1 MQVEDLRKWEGPAFA
16 CIISTRCALVFQKVD
31 VFAGVCYWL
40 GFTFLCGLYIDPL
53 QYTWKELLS
62 YSAIPAAWLVTA
74 WVVIPTFGI
83 ILGGHGANPGE
94 IAFFHELLVL
104 GPLTFTFTT
113 LAISLWALGKRPI
126 QEFFGDKPERLATI
140 AKNLQGIGLIVSLL
154 LTAIVYLKNI
164 GSH

>member
-16 CIISTRCALVFQKVD
+16 CIISTLCALVFQKVD

-113 LAISLWALGKRPI
+113 LAISLWALSTPNSGVLRRQARAPCNNR
-126 QEFFGDKPERLATI
+126 E
-140 AKNLQGIGLIVSLL
+140 NLQGIGLIVSLL